1 MKEFTKYKTR
11 TGRDLQFILAFMN
24 CIDVT
29 EDLSYFFRGAIHH
42 LIGLFD
48 VFLIV
53 EDCGYN
59 VCKNKIKW
67 TLVLSK

>member
-1 MKEFTKYKTR
+1 MYN
-11 TGRDLQFILAFMN
+11 ILAFMN

-29 EDLSYFFRGAIHH
+29 EDLSYFFRGVNHH

-67 TLVLSK
+67 T